1 MEGKRAV
8 WKKWTPVLEV
18 FVVLLGNLLYAF
30 GVTAF
35 VQPGGL
41 ITGGSTGIGLFVY
54 RTTGFSMSVFVLI
67 LNAALFILG
76 YFVLGKKFAAT
87 TALSTFFYPVALEI
101 WQRTLPAQP
110 FTRDLILCTVFGG
123 LCIGAAIG
131 MTMRVGSSTGGMDV
145 PPLVLNRLFHWPV
158 APVMYL
164 FDLVILL
171 LQALF
176 GTWEQILYGILLLII
191 YTMTL
196 NKALLL
202 GQSKVELKVVS
213 DRVDEI
219 RKAILSQVDR
229 GGTLLKSRTGY
240 RLKETELL
248 LSVITARELNKAER
262 LIHQIDPDAFLIVSQ
277 VSEVSGRGF
286 TLKKQ
291 YLRENEKES

>member
-1 MEGKRAV
+1 M
-8 WKKWTPVLEV
+8 WKKWTPALDIL
-18 FVVLLGNLLYAF
+18 VVLAGNLLYAF

-41 ITGGSTGIGLFVY
+41 ITGGSTGIGLFVQ
-54 RTTGFSMSVFVLI
+54 RTTGISMSVFVLL
-67 LNAALFILG
+67 LNTALFILG

-101 WQRTLPAQP
+101 WQRLLLAQP
-110 FTRDLILCTVFGG
+110 FTQDLILCTVFGG

-158 APVMYL
+158 APVMYGL
-164 FDLVILL
+164 DMVILL

-176 GTWEQILYGILLLII
+176 SGWEQILYGILLLIV

-213 DRVDEI
+213 SRVDEI
-219 RKAILSQVDR
+219 RRAILSQVDR

-240 RLKETELL
+240 RLQETELL
-248 LSVITARELNKAER
+248 LSVISARELNKAEK
-262 LIHQIDPDAFLIVSQ
+262 LIHQIDPDAFLIVSR

-291 YLRENEKES
+291 YLQDTGEQTHPA